1 MLNTKLNKRINMI
14 LAAIVLVVL
23 ALLYGNEKKRNEKD
37 KVHYI
42 RFYGNLSKP
51 KFYLDEA

>member
-1 MLNTKLNKRINMI
+1 MI